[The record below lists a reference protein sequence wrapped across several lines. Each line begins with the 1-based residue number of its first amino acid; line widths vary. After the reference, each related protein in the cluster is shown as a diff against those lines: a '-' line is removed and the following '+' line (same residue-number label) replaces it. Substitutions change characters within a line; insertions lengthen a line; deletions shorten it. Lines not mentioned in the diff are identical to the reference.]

1 MCVWSALTSS
11 TRTLAVAFLQH
22 RDVHYLRLCQPQSV
36 PHGTS
41 PHTILPE

>member
-22 RDVHYLRLCQPQSV
+22 RDVHYLRLCQPQSCASRNIAS
-36 PHGTS
+36 HDFT
-41 PHTILPE
+41 